1 MRKFTV
7 LLVMLLTTAL
17 YSQAPAHWPSSRIY
31 ESIQKLNFLGTALYI
46 AAHPDDENTRLI
58 SYLSNKVHARTAY
71 LSLTRGDGGQNLIGP
86 ELRELL
92 GVIRTQELL
101 AARRIDGGEQFFTR
115 ANDFGFSKHP
125 DETLTIWDKEEVLA
139 NVVSIIRRFR
149 PDVIINRFDHR
160 SPGATHGHHT
170 SSAMLSVEAFDLAS
184 DPNAY
189 SSQLSTLKTWQ
200 PRRLFFNTSWW
211 FYGSPEDFEKADKS
225 KMVSVDAGVYYD
237 QKGKS
242 NGEIAA
248 LSRSQHSSQGFGSS
262 GSRGSDIEYLE
273 FLKGDFPKNVN
284 NLFDGINTTWTRIE
298 GGDSIG
304 KILEEV
310 ESNFNFKDPSVHIP
324 QLVKAYQLIRELKD
338 TYWREQKTKEIK
350 AIITACSGLF
360 LEAVAS
366 ESGAVPGSTFEIN
379 LEAINRSKA
388 SITMVRTEIIPGAK
402 SQVINETLDFNTR
415 NQKKLQI
422 SLPETLTYTT
432 PYWLLEESTL
442 GMYKVGEKHLIG
454 KPETPRA
461 VSVIIYTL
469 INGIEIP
476 FTRDVVYKFTDPKK
490 GEVYQP
496 FEILPPVTV
505 GIPDKVTIFA
515 RERTRDISVKI
526 RAGKANAKGTVSLEV
541 PPGWRVNPSQLTF
554 EIDRKGDEKTVLF
567 SVTPSTDESE
577 GWLLPRIKMDETV
590 YSHELVE
597 INYEHIPKQSVLLPS
612 KARVVR
618 LNIQKAGD
626 NIGYIAGAGDKVPES
641 LLQIGYNVRTI
652 TPENIST
659 ETLRSFDAIVVGIR
673 AYNVVENLKFKQDYL
688 LEYVKNGGN
697 LIVQYN
703 TSGRRRLLLNNLAP
717 YPLEVSRDRVTDE
730 NAKVRMLAKDHA
742 VLNFP
747 NKINENDF
755 DGWVQE
761 RGLYFP
767 DKWDKAFTPVLSM
780 NDAGESPKNG
790 SLLVAPYGKGYYI
803 YTGLSFFRELPA
815 GVPGAF
821 KLFANMLSLG
831 KEQVEKKEPIKG

>member
-1 MRKFTV
+1 MRKYTV
-7 LLVMLLTTAL
+7 LLVFLLVTTL
-17 YSQAPAHWPSSRIY
+17 YSQAPVHQSSSRIY

-139 NVVSIIRRFR
+139 NVVSIIRSFR
-149 PDVIINRFDHR
+149 PDIIINRFDHR
-160 SPGATHGHHT
+160 SPGTTHGHHT

-184 DPNAY
+184 DPNAFP
-189 SSQLSTLKTWQ
+189 SQLNTLKPWQ

-211 FYGSPEDFEKADKS
+211 FYGSRKNFEKADKS
-225 KMVSVDAGVYYD
+225 KMVSVDAGVYYN

-284 NLFDGINTTWTRIE
+284 NLFDGINTTWTRVE
-298 GGDSIG
+298 GGDAIG
-304 KILEEV
+304 KILKEV
-310 ESNFNFKDPSVHIP
+310 ESDFNFEDPSTHIP
-324 QLVKAYQLIRELKD
+324 QLVTAYQLISELKD
-338 TYWREQKTKEIK
+338 PYWRKQKTQEIQE
-350 AIITACSGLF
+350 IITACSGLY

-366 ESGAVPGSTFEIN
+366 ESGTVPGSTFEIN

-388 SITMVRTEIIPGAK
+388 FVTVVRMEIIPGTQ
-402 SQVINETLDFNTR
+402 SQPVNETLEFNKR
-415 NQKKLQI
+415 SQKQLQV
-422 SLPETLTYTT
+422 SLPEELAYTA
-432 PYWLLEESTL
+432 PYWLMEESTL
-442 GMYKVGEKHLIG
+442 GMYEVVEKHLIG

-461 VSVIIYTL
+461 VSVIIHTL
-469 INGIEIP
+469 INGVAVP
-476 FTRDVVYKFTDPKK
+476 FQRDVVYKFTDPKK

-515 RERTRDISVKI
+515 RERARDIPVKV
-526 RAGKANAKGTVSLEV
+526 RAGKANTNGTVSLEA
-541 PPGWRVNPSQLTF
+541 PQGWKVTPSQIAF
-554 EIDRKGDEKTVLF
+554 EIDRKGDEQTLLF
-567 SVTPSTDESE
+567 SVTPSANESE
-577 GWLLPRIKMDETV
+577 GWLLPRVKMDGTM
-590 YSHELVE
+590 YNHELVE
-597 INYEHIPKQSVLLPS
+597 IHYDHIPKQAVLLPS

-626 NIGYIAGAGDKVPES
+626 NIGYIAGAGDKIPES

-652 TPENIST
+652 APENIST
-659 ETLRSFDAIVVGIR
+659 EMLRTFDAIVVGIR

-703 TSGRRRLLLNNLAP
+703 TSGRRRLLMNNLAP

-730 NAKVRMLAKDHA
+730 NAEVRILAKDHA
-742 VLNFP
+742 ILNFP

-767 DKWDKAFTPVLSM
+767 NKWDKAFTPVLSM
-780 NDAGESPKNG
+780 NDAGETPKNG

-831 KEQVEKKEPIKG
+831 KEQVEKKERIKG